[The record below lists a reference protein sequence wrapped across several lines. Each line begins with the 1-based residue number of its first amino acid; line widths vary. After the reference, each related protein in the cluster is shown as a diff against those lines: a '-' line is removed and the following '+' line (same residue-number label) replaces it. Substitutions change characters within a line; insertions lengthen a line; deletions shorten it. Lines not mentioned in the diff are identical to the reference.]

1 MRTTTNPD
9 QIPWST
15 LKYLIGEVM
24 YGGRVIDDYDRRVVR
39 TYMNEYLGDFIFDS
53 FQPFYFYR
61 NEFCS
66 YSIPSNANSRDA
78 FILEIDKLP
87 LVNSPEVF
95 GLHSNAEIGY
105 YTKVVKNIWF
115 NLVELQPHTGK
126 LTAMISNLFSKILL
140 KKL

>member
-1 MRTTTNPD
+1 
-9 QIPWST
+9 
-15 LKYLIGEVM
+15 M